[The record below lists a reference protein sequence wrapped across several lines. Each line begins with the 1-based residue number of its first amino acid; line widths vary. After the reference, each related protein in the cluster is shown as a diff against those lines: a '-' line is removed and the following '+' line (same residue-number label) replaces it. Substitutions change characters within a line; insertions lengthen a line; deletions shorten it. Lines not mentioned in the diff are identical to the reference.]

1 MTIYSEFSHKKMG
14 GSVHSYVSLPEGNSH
29 GRMAITVTSSILSM
43 KVWSNLRWLGSTSF
57 PGKKADPREDEIDR
71 MGPQFVC

>member
-14 GSVHSYVSLPEGNSH
+14 GSVHSYVSLTEGNSH

-43 KVWSNLRWLGSTSF
+43 KV
-57 PGKKADPREDEIDR
+57 
-71 MGPQFVC
+71 